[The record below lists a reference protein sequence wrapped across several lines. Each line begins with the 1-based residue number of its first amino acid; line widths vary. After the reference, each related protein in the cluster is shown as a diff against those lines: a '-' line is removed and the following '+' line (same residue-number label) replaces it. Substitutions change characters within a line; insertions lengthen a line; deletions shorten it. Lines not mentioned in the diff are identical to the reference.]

1 MALFKRK
8 AKSEKAAGQK
18 QGQMKVLKDAFALV
32 RKHQPIALLWMALS
46 FVVVLSI
53 GVILGLQFNH
63 PIYFTII
70 SFPIAFLFAFFIFY
84 RNCSIYNFTCY
95 KIKPSSRA
103 FMVSANSAL
112 ASVIAL
118 FALAGGETINVN
130 ERQSNKNPITTEVG
144 SLERLF
150 RGFSRIR
157 QV

>member
-1 MALFKRK
+1 
-8 AKSEKAAGQK
+8 
-18 QGQMKVLKDAFALV
+18 
-32 RKHQPIALLWMALS
+32 
-46 FVVVLSI
+46 
-53 GVILGLQFNH
+53 
-63 PIYFTII
+63 
-70 SFPIAFLFAFFIFY
+70 
-84 RNCSIYNFTCY
+84 
-95 KIKPSSRA
+95 
-103 FMVSANSAL
+103 MVSANSAL